1 MAKANG
7 KNNDKGG
14 ASTGTGVAV
23 GAAAA
28 AAAAAAVAAAG
39 AYWFYGAKDAAKHRK
54 TAKSWMLKA
63 RAETMEAVEN
73 AVEKLGEIDKET
85 YLKIVDGIVKRYSG
99 VAGVTS
105 SELAQM
111 TKDLKAAWAHMHAA
125 RRIATKPAV
134 KRVVKKAAKAAKK
147 KR

>member
-1 MAKANG
+1 MANSNG
-7 KNNDKGG
+7 KNKGI
-14 ASTGTGVAV
+14 STGTGVAV

-28 AAAAAAVAAAG
+28 AAAAAAAG

-73 AVEKLGEIDKET
+73 AVDKLGEIDKET
-85 YLKIVDGIVKRYSG
+85 YLKIVDGVVKRYSG

-105 SELAQM
+105 AEIAAM
-111 TKDLKAAWAHMHAA
+111 TKDLKTAWQHMNAAS
-125 RRIATKPAV
+125 RIAKGAGKKV
-134 KRVVKKAAKAAKK
+134 AKKAKKAAKK

>member
-1 MAKANG
+1 MAKKSGNQ
-7 KNNDKGG
+7 KNTL
-14 ASTGTGVAV
+14 STGAAVGV

-28 AAAAAAVAAAG
+28 AAAAAAAG

-54 TAKSWMLKA
+54 TARSWMLKA

-85 YLKIVDGIVKRYSG
+85 YLKIVDGVVKRYSG
-99 VAGVTS
+99 VAGVTGA
-105 SELAQM
+105 ELTAM
-111 TKDLKAAWAHMHAA
+111 TKDLKTAWTHMQAAG
-125 RRIATKPAV
+125 
-134 KRVVKKAAKAAKK
+134 KRAKGAGKKVAKKAKKAAKK